1 MSRYHVII
9 VDDEK
14 PNLDSLER
22 VLKSDGA
29 SVEAFLNPQD
39 AINGLKKGFVDVLIT
54 DLRMGTWNGLELLE
68 TIKHLDS
75 SIEVILITAYGTV
88 EVAVDAMK
96 KGAYDFITK
105 PLQRLQ
111 VLKVVHKALE
121 KRKLVNEN
129 SELKEV
135 LSLGSMGHREIV
147 GESLALASA
156 IEVAGQAANSRAN
169 VLIEGESGTGKGI
182 LAEYIHRMS
191 QTKGAL
197 VKINCTAIPET
208 LLEAELFGYEAG
220 AFTGANKRKPG
231 RIELANGGTLFLDEI
246 GIAPLTLQAKL
257 LRFLQD
263 GEFERLGSNITQKVD
278 TRVISATNAN
288 MKEAI
293 ETGRIREDL
302 YYRLN
307 VIHIQMPPLRDRIQD
322 IPLLAKRFMDDAGR
336 KNAREV
342 PRLES
347 EVLECLKGYSWP
359 GNIRELQNL
368 MERLVVLDRDGVIT
382 VEDLPREVGGAPRD
396 KAITV
401 PIGMSLRKV
410 ECLLMDETLKL
421 TKGDK
426 RLAAK
431 ILGVHPRTIYR
442 YLESLA
448 KSEIPFLA
456 PST

>member
-1 MSRYHVII
+1 MGKYHVVI

-14 PNLDSLER
+14 PNLESLER

-29 SVEAFLNPQD
+29 TVETFLSAQD
-39 AINGLKKGFVDVLIT
+39 AIASLKKGFVDVLIT
-54 DLRMGTWNGLELLE
+54 DLRMGAWNGLDLLE
-68 TIKHLDS
+68 TIKHLDP

-88 EVAVDAMK
+88 EVAVEAMK
-96 KGAYDFITK
+96 KGAYDFISK

-121 KRKLVNEN
+121 KRKLVSEN
-129 SELKEV
+129 SDLKEV
-135 LSLGSMGHREIV
+135 LSLGSWAPREIV
-147 GESLALASA
+147 GESEALAQSMEIA
-156 IEVAGQAANSRAN
+156 SQAARSRAN

-182 LAEYIHRMS
+182 IAEYIHRMS

-197 VKINCTAIPET
+197 VKINCTAIPEA

-220 AFTGANKRKPG
+220 AFTGANKRKAG
-231 RIELANGGTLFLDEI
+231 RVELADNGTLFLDEI

-263 GEFERLGSNITQKVD
+263 GEFERLGSNVTLKVN

-288 MKEAI
+288 MREAI
-293 ETGRIREDL
+293 EQGRIREDL

-307 VIHIQMPPLRDRIQD
+307 VIHIQMPPLRVRIED
-322 IPLLAKRFMDDAGR
+322 IPLLARKFIEEAGR
-336 KNAREV
+336 KNARQV
-342 PRLES
+342 PLLDAD
-347 EVLECLKGYSWP
+347 VLDCLKRYPWP

-368 MERLVVLDRDGVIT
+368 MERLVVLNRDGLIK
-382 VEDLPREVGGAPRD
+382 VEDLPREVGGISRE
-396 KAITV
+396 KSITV

-410 ECLLMDETLKL
+410 ERLLMNETLKS

-442 YLESLA
+442 YLETLTD
-448 KSEIPFLA
+448 SENAFLS
-456 PST
+456 PTN